1 MDKDAPLLEL
11 REVSKQFARPAD
23 FAARLAGWFGHRNR
37 NDAQNATLAVDCV
50 SLDIRAGEVVGLVGE
65 SGSGK
70 STLGRIAAGL
80 HAPSSGT
87 RWWQGRQ
94 VEHLHAAQRRQTQ
107 LRIQMIFQDATA
119 ALNPRMRVADIV
131 GEAPLVHGLVSKA
144 QRADYVADLLQ
155 RVGLDASHAQRY
167 PHQFSGGQ
175 RARIG
180 IARAL
185 AVRPELLICDEA
197 VAALDVSV
205 QAQVLN
211 LFMRLRE
218 ELRLTYLFISHDLS
232 VVRHIA
238 DRVLVMYRG
247 RIVESA
253 PTAELFAH
261 AHHPYTQALL
271 QAAPTLDARRVDFA
285 ALKEETPSAPAPSA
299 CGFRGRCPHAMPQ
312 CAQQPPL
319 KEISP
324 GHFSACHLDRSR

>member
-1 MDKDAPLLEL
+1 MDSKAPLLEL
-11 REVSKQFARPAD
+11 REVSKQFAKPMD
-23 FAARLAGWFGHRNR
+23 FAARLGNWFGRS
-37 NDAQNATLAVDCV
+37 DWQKATLAVDRV
-50 SLDIRAGEVVGLVGE
+50 SLAIQSGEVLGLVGE

-80 HAPSSGT
+80 HNPSAGT
-87 RWWQGRQ
+87 RWWKGVQLDA
-94 VEHLHAAQRRQTQ
+94 LHADERREAQ
-107 LRIQMIFQDATA
+107 LRTQMIFQDATA
-119 ALNPRMRVADIV
+119 SLNPRMRVADII
-131 GEAPLVHGLVSKA
+131 GEAPLVHGLISKRE
-144 QRADYVADLLQ
+144 RADYVADLLQ

-185 AVRPELLICDEA
+185 AVQPELLICDEA

-211 LFMRLRE
+211 LFMQLRA
-218 ELRLTYLFISHDLS
+218 ELGLTYLFISHDLS

-261 AHHPYTQALL
+261 PRHPYTEALL
-271 QAAPTLDARRVDFA
+271 QAAPTLDTEHRSFH
-285 ALKEETPSAPAPSA
+285 ALKEEASSSASSA
-299 CGFRGRCPHAMPQ
+299 YGFHAIPQ
-312 CAQQPPL
+312 HAEQDATL
-319 KEISP
+319 TEIAP
-324 GHFSACHLDRSR
+324 GHFVACHADARS

>member
-1 MDKDAPLLEL
+1 MDSKTPLLEL
-11 REVSKQFARPAD
+11 REVSKQFVKPMD
-23 FAARLAGWFGHRNR
+23 IAARLGNWFGRGDTR
-37 NDAQNATLAVDCV
+37 DATLAVDHV
-50 SLDIRAGEVVGLVGE
+50 SLVIQSGEVVGLVGE

-87 RWWQGRQ
+87 HWWHGQPLD
-94 VEHLHAAQRRQTQ
+94 HLHGAERRQAQ

-119 ALNPRMRVADIV
+119 SLNPRMRVGDII
-131 GEAPLVHGLVSKA
+131 GEAPVVHRLVSKA
-144 QRADYVADLLQ
+144 ERTDYVADLLQ

-185 AVRPELLICDEA
+185 AVQPELLICDEA

-211 LFMRLRE
+211 LFMQLRDA
-218 ELRLTYLFISHDLS
+218 LHLTYLFISHDLS

-253 PTAELFAH
+253 PTEELFAH
-261 AHHPYTQALL
+261 PCHPYTIALL
-271 QAAPTLDARRVDFA
+271 QAAPTLDVQRADFHP
-285 ALKEETPSAPAPSA
+285 LKEDAAGLASSA
-299 CGFRGRCPHAMPQ
+299 CGFYGRCPHAVAQ
-312 CAQQPPL
+312 CAQQTPAL
-319 KEISP
+319 KEVSP
-324 GHFSACHLDRSR
+324 GHFAACHLDRSS